1 MYRQLTA
8 VLRRVL
14 PESALFK
21 HGFNLSPMYRRSTGR
36 VTHVSDDLHE
46 VEVAIPLSWRN
57 ANYVGTMFGGSLL
70 SATDP
75 ILMIQLLHILGDG
88 YVVWDKAVE
97 MRFRRPARSR
107 VTARFV
113 FTEDEVAAIRQA
125 ANAEGETDWAKPV
138 ELVDEDGEVVARGT
152 KTLYVATKAF
162 RREKDARRS
171 EHRGGVCRVASQG
184 ARSSTEP
191 Q

>member
-8 VLRRVL
+8 ALRRVL
-14 PESALFK
+14 PEAALFK

-46 VEVAIPLSWRN
+46 VEVEIPLSWRN

-70 SATDP
+70 SASDP
-75 ILMIQLLHILGDG
+75 ILMIQLLHILGDD

-107 VTARFV
+107 VTARFA
-113 FTEDEVAAIRQA
+113 FSKDEVAAIRQSVEA
-125 ANAEGETDWAKPV
+125 RGETDWEKPV
-138 ELVDEDGEVVARGT
+138 ELVDESGTVVASGT
-152 KTLYVATKAF
+152 KTLYVATKAH
-162 RREKDARRS
+162 RRQKEAARQR
-171 EHRGGVCRVASQG
+171 A
-184 ARSSTEP
+184 
-191 Q
+191 

>member
-8 VLRRVL
+8 ALRRVL

-36 VTHVSDDLHE
+36 VTRVSDDLHE

-88 YVVWDKAVE
+88 YVVWDKAVQ

-113 FTEDEVAAIRQA
+113 FTSEEIEAIRSA
-125 ANAEGETDWAKPV
+125 ADDHGETDWDKPV
-138 ELVDEDGEVVARGT
+138 ELVDEAGQVVAHGT

-162 RREKDARRS
+162 RRAKDAQRS
-171 EHRGGVCRVASQG
+171 AVQKRASAG
-184 ARSSTEP
+184 
-191 Q
+191 